1 MITGTAVVGVFTNN
15 YSDNILLKIRPMRWL
30 LFLSRLSFI
39 CCVCFFIAFT
49 IQLSNWIKNEDAIS
63 LMVLIAYVMGFLIN
77 PITIICYLIVFIR
90 SRAKLK
96 LIPSWLLTANIIFFV
111 LQVFYF
117 IFFQND
123 TRHS

>member
-1 MITGTAVVGVFTNN
+1 
-15 YSDNILLKIRPMRWL
+15 MRWL

-63 LMVLIAYVMGFLIN
+63 LMVLIGYVMGFLIN

>member
-63 LMVLIAYVMGFLIN
+63 LMVLIGYVMGFLIN

>member
-1 MITGTAVVGVFTNN
+1 
-15 YSDNILLKIRPMRWL
+15 MRWL

-39 CCVCFFIAFT
+39 CCICFFIAFT

-63 LMVLIAYVMGFLIN
+63 LMVLIGYVMGFLIN
-77 PITIICYLIVFIR
+77 PITIICYLVVFFSAR
-90 SRAKLK
+90 TKLK
-96 LIPSWLLTANIIFFV
+96 LIPSWLMTANIIFFV